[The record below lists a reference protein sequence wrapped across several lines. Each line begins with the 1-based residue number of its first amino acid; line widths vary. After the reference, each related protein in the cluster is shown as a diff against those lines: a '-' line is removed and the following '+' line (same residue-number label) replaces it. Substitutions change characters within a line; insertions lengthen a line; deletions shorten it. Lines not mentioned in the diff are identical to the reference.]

1 MALGNAVVPQ
11 VAYQVGLR
19 VNEILNGN
27 ITDFQ
32 DNWAAYAMKGDE

>member
-19 VNEILNGN
+19 VNEILNEN
-27 ITDFQ
+27 FTSV
-32 DNWAAYAMKGDE
+32 